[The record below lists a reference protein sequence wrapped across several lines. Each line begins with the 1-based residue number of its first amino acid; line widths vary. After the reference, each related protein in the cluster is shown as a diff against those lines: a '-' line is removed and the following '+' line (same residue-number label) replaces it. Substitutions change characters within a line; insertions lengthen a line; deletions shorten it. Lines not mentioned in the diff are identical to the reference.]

1 MVHANGS
8 GGNISTILFSSLGL
22 GKAEWLKDIRNG
34 SCFLLGCSRGRYRQK
49 GM

>member
-8 GGNISTILFSSLGL
+8 GGSISTILFSSLGL
-22 GKAEWLKDIRNG
+22 GRLEDIRNG
-34 SCFLLGCSRGRYRQK
+34 SCFLLGCSRGKK